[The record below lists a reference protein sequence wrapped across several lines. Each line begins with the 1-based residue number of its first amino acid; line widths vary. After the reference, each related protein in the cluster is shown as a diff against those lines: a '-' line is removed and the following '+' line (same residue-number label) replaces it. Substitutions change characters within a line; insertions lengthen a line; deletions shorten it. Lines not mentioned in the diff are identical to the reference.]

1 MGVVDFDPEK
11 WSRANAPDE
20 RADVAKV
27 ARLAKVGGVCPGL
40 SQLQQLSQLAP
51 VPEPIRAGIAK
62 LRIMKAPRAVRA
74 DCWPRVVT
82 DAVGLMESGWA
93 ARALAKGW
101 GPLQLFGAVTDPDG
115 DLCSDGLAVWLAGR
129 KITALLDGCI
139 AVEDGAGRAYF
150 NRHEQIGA
158 RLLWE
163 LGA

>member
-11 WSRANAPDE
+11 WSRANACE
-20 RADVAKV
+20 AAADVAKV
-27 ARLAKVGGVCPGL
+27 ARLAKVGGVCPKL
-40 SQLQQLSQLAP
+40 SQLPQLSQVLP
-51 VPEPIRAGIAK
+51 LPNSIRDGIAK
-62 LRIMKAPRAVRA
+62 LQVMKAPRAVRA
-74 DCWPRVVT
+74 DRWPRVVT
-82 DAVGLMESGWA
+82 DAVGLIDSGWA

-101 GPLQLFGAVTDPDG
+101 GSLQLFGAVTDPDG

-150 NRHEQIGA
+150 NRHEQNGA

-163 LGA
+163 LHA

>member
-11 WSRANAPDE
+11 WSRANASDE
-20 RADVAKV
+20 RLDVAKV
-27 ARLAKVGGVCPGL
+27 ARLAKVGGVFTEL
-40 SQLQQLSQLAP
+40 SQLPQLSQLAP

-74 DCWPRVVT
+74 DCWPGVVT
-82 DAVGLMESGWA
+82 DATSLMESGWA

-101 GPLQLFGAVTDPDG
+101 RPLQLFGAVTDREG
-115 DLCSDGLAVWLAGR
+115 DSYSDGLAVWLVGR

-139 AVEDGAGRAYF
+139 AVEDSAGRAYF
-150 NRHEQIGA
+150 NCHEQIGV

-163 LGA
+163 LHA